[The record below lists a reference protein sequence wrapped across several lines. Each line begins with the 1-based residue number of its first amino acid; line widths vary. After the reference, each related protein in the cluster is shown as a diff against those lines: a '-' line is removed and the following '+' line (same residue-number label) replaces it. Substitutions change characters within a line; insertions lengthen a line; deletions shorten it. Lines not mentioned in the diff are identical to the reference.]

1 MRDCSTGVQEEN
13 KDQIKMGAIWD
24 LGYVY
29 VYNVFLNPLLIEI
42 IIIINNQIPPL
53 KKIKNLPTCF
63 FPQLN
68 LTFLKCYT

>member
-24 LGYVY
+24 LDYVY
-29 VYNVFLNPLLIEI
+29 VYNVFLKPLLIEI
-42 IIIINNQIPPL
+42 ISNTPP
-53 KKIKNLPTCF
+53 KKIKKLNLLLPTCF

-68 LTFLKCYT
+68 SAFLKCYT